1 MEKPVARRS
10 KRVVA
15 IADMHCGHR
24 AGLTPPEWQLNPENP
39 DDEKWLAIQSEQWK
53 WYKRTIAKL
62 KPIDLL
68 LVLGDCVDGKSLKA
82 DSRDT
87 IRRKRREQVEMAMT
101 CIDLADAKYIS
112 MVYGTR
118 YHVAD
123 WEDDLCSALG
133 EKATIG
139 AHEWPEINGVV
150 FDIKHKVGSSHAAEH
165 TRLTSIMR
173 EQQWNSLWAE
183 SGRQPKGDILLRAH
197 VHYHRA
203 GKRMIGDRA
212 VWAIICPAL
221 QGVGS
226 EFGGEQCSGTV
237 DFGLLQF
244 DVAPNG
250 DVGWREHVTVLDSHY
265 AKVTQY

>member
-1 MEKPVARRS
+1 MAKKT
-10 KRVVA
+10 KRVVV

-24 AGLTPPEWQLNPENP
+24 VGLTPPEWQLNSKNEH
-39 DDEKWLAIQSEQWK
+39 DAKWLQIQSEQWR
-53 WYKRTIAKL
+53 WYRRTISKL

-68 LVLGDCVDGKSLKA
+68 LVMGDCVDGKSNKA

-87 IRRKRREQVEMAMT
+87 IRRKRSEQVDMALI
-101 CIDLADAKYIS
+101 CIELADATDIS

-118 YHVAD
+118 YHTSD
-123 WEDDLCSALG
+123 WEDDICSALG

-139 AHEWPEINGVV
+139 AHEWPSINGVV
-150 FDIKHKVGSSHAAEH
+150 FDIKHKVGSSSAGEH

-183 SGRQPKGDILLRAH
+183 AGRQPRGDFLLRAH

-203 GKRMIGDRA
+203 GKRMIGDKPI
-212 VWAIICPAL
+212 WAITCPAL

-226 EFGGEQCSGTV
+226 EYGGEQCVGTV

-244 DVAPNG
+244 DITPSG
-250 DVGWREHVTVLDSHY
+250 DTAWREHVVVLQSHY
-265 AKVTQY
+265 AGVTEY